1 MYRIGLYLHL
11 KKKKKRDLCVKENN
25 NNCLAQSLKMPCMH
39 HTSDHFY
46 LISRLLETL
55 LLLLLI
61 QLTASRSATS
71 VTALALSC
79 LPNLLYNPCT
89 PGIIESY
96 LVWIL
101 LFYHPC
107 YAQAWWTNEISLL
120 MYSILKWNKLK
131 TCTGETGDL
140 ASASSVHSVPYSSE
154 LQKLCRTLF
163 KRKQNIVYIH

>member
-1 MYRIGLYLHL
+1 
-11 KKKKKRDLCVKENN
+11 
-25 NNCLAQSLKMPCMH
+25 MH

-46 LISRLLETL
+46 LISRLLDIL

-101 LFYHPC
+101 LLYHPC
-107 YAQAWWTNEISLL
+107 YAQAWWIL
-120 MYSILKWNKLK
+120 MKFLCWCIAFSSGTSWRPAQEKQGILHLPLSALSTLFKWTPETLQNTLQEK
-131 TCTGETGDL
+131 TKH
-140 ASASSVHSVPYSSE
+140 SVHSLILSG
-154 LQKLCRTLF
+154 
-163 KRKQNIVYIH
+163 I